1 MTMALPPGLIDRI
14 PALTAKRTAARQ
26 YGPIGIDFSV
36 TGIRLVQFCSR
47 DNNLELSA
55 SALIP
60 VFEQE
65 NVSPKKTRSLLR
77 KILRKH
83 GFVGNEVVTCL
94 PPNDLK
100 IMMISY
106 LHQAGKQD
114 EELIVQRIAERIED
128 DINHYVIDFM
138 MVRPQA
144 KDGQERSAL
153 IAMAPRDRVLSFLE
167 HLRKSGLT
175 VKLLEIESTAIRR
188 LVLVRH
194 GHDHEA
200 NLMTVSM
207 GQTQTYITVL
217 SGRRLIYERGIDFGE
232 QQLIDL
238 LRKEL
243 ELDEHEVRTL
253 LVGNDSQAEQR
264 SREGEENIS
273 VTDALYSVVKPL
285 FMALVDDIN
294 RAQVYAASETRG
306 MPVEH
311 VYLTN
316 LVATWRGIENFVDS
330 LIDVPVSVLVPFAG
344 FGNPRSLNTDV
355 DPRGALVAGMALHG
369 MTEAG

>member
-1 MTMALPPGLIDRI
+1 MALPPGLVDRI
-14 PALTAKRTAARQ
+14 PALTAKRNAASQ
-26 YGPIGIDFSV
+26 YGPIGINFSA
-36 TGIRLVQFCSR
+36 TGIRLVQFCKR
-47 DNNLELSA
+47 ANKLELSA

-60 VFEQE
+60 VSDRQRA
-65 NVSPKKTRSLLR
+65 SPKLVRSLL
-77 KILRKH
+77 KKHLRKH
-83 GFVGNEVVTCL
+83 GFVGHEVVTCL
-94 PPNDLK
+94 PPDDVK

-106 LHQAGKQD
+106 LHKAGKQD
-114 EELIVQRIAERIED
+114 EEQIVQRIAERIDD
-128 DINHYVIDFM
+128 DINDYVIDFI

-144 KDGQERSAL
+144 KDGQERSVL
-153 IAMAPRDRVLSFLE
+153 VAMAPRDRVLDFLE

-194 GHDHEA
+194 GHDHNA
-200 NLMTVSM
+200 NVMTVSI
-207 GQTQTYITVL
+207 GKTQTYITVL
-217 SGRRLIYERGIDFGE
+217 SGRRLIYERDIDFGE
-232 QQLIDL
+232 QQLIEL

-253 LVGNDSQAEQR
+253 LVRDDSQAVQR
-264 SREGEENIS
+264 SGEDEDNIS

-285 FMALVDDIN
+285 FMVLVKDIN

-330 LIDVPVSVLVPFAG
+330 VIDVPVSVLVPFAG
-344 FGNPRSLNTDV
+344 FDNPKSLNTDV